1 VNLPLTFLNLA
12 GSVGL
17 LLWGVHMVQTGVQR
31 AFGAK
36 LRNFLGRTLSKPF
49 RAFLAGIGVTAILQS
64 STATGLMV
72 TGFAA
77 GGLVDLVPGLAVML
91 GANVGTTLIVQALS
105 FNVSELAPVLILLG
119 VIMFRRTLA
128 APRDFGRVLIGL
140 GLMLMALYQFISL
153 LAPYEDAASL
163 RVFLGAIST
172 QPVLDVVLAAG
183 LTWATH
189 SSVAIVLVIVS
200 FAAQGTVPPA
210 AAFALVLGANLGT
223 AINPMLEGTTGSD
236 PVAKRVPLGNLLTR
250 VVGVV
255 IGLIAL
261 PYIGPWLV
269 TFETGNARAVADFHT
284 AFNIVLAL
292 IFFPLLKPYATLLCR
307 WLPPRTDPADPS
319 RPMYLDPAAHN
330 NPAIALGGAAR
341 EALRLPDML
350 ETMLVRLR
358 ESFEKA
364 DRRQISESRRMDDVL
379 DRLNTAIKT
388 YVTSL
393 DTEGLG
399 ESDHLRLRQILT
411 FTTNMQYAGD
421 LVGRSLLGVANRMVK
436 RGMTFSKAG
445 QAELL
450 AMLDRLIAN
459 TRAAASI
466 FMTGDERAARNLAG
480 EQEVFRSLEQAAT
493 DAHFARFRAGETES
507 VETSS
512 MHLGVLRDLKS
523 INGYLVAAA
532 AYPILERRGELLAT
546 RLREPEAP

>member
-1 VNLPLTFLNLA
+1 VTLPLTFLNLA

-36 LRNFLGRTLSKPF
+36 LRNFLGRTLSQPF

-119 VIMFRRTLA
+119 VIMFRRASA

-140 GLMLMALYQFISL
+140 GLMLMALYQFINL
-153 LAPYEDAASL
+153 LAPYEDAANL

-269 TFETGNARAVADFHT
+269 SFETGNARAVADFHT
-284 AFNIVLAL
+284 AFNVLLAL
-292 IFFPLLKPYATLLCR
+292 LFFPLLKPYAALLCR
-307 WLPPRTDPADPS
+307 WLPPRTDPADPC
-319 RPMYLDPAAHN
+319 RPLYLDPAARN

-341 EALRLPDML
+341 EALRLPDL
-350 ETMLVRLR
+350 LQTMLVRLR
-358 ESFEKA
+358 ESLEKA

-379 DRLNTAIKT
+379 DKLNTSIKT

-393 DTEGLG
+393 DSEGLG
-399 ESDHLRLRQILT
+399 ESDHARLRQILN

-421 LVGRSLLGVANRMVK
+421 LVGRSLLGIANRMVK
-436 RGMTFSKAG
+436 RGVTFSKAG

-459 TRAAASI
+459 TRTAASL
-466 FMTGDERAARNLAG
+466 FMTGDERAARELAG
-480 EQEVFRSLEQAAT
+480 EQEVFRGLEQAAT

>member
-1 VNLPLTFLNLA
+1 MDTTWTLLGLA
-12 GSVGL
+12 GAVAL

-119 VIMFRRTLA
+119 VIMFRRASA

-140 GLMLMALYQFISL
+140 GLMLMALYQFINL
-153 LAPYEDAASL
+153 LAPYEDAPNL
-163 RVFLGAIST
+163 RVLLGAIST

-255 IGLIAL
+255 IGLIVL

-269 TFETGNARAVADFHT
+269 NFETGNARAVADFHT
-284 AFNIVLAL
+284 AFNMLLAL
-292 IFFPLLKPYATLLCR
+292 IFFPLLKPYAALLCR
-307 WLPPRTDPADPS
+307 WLPPRTDPADPR
-319 RPMYLDPAAHN
+319 RPLYLDPAAHN

-364 DRRQISESRRMDDVL
+364 DRHQISESRRLDDVL
-379 DRLNTAIKT
+379 DKLNTAIKT

-393 DTEGLG
+393 DTEALG
-399 ESDHLRLRQILT
+399 ESDHMRLRQILT

-459 TRAAASI
+459 TRTAASL
-466 FMTGDERAARNLAG
+466 FVTGDERAARNLAG
-480 EQEVFRSLEQAAT
+480 EQEVFRGLEQAAT